1 MKKSD
6 LMLIGGVA
14 VGIYLMLKIF
24 TRSAKAATPAQGVVA
39 PGWATMITQADG
51 WQYFSDG
58 TSIGPDGR
66 YYKGSDLIYDPAGMY
81 QQ

>member
-6 LMLIGGVA
+6 ILLMGGVA

-24 TRSAKAATPAQGVVA
+24 GRKAGAAAQPQGVAA

-51 WQYFSDG
+51 WQYYSDG
-58 TSIGPDGR
+58 TSIGPDGK